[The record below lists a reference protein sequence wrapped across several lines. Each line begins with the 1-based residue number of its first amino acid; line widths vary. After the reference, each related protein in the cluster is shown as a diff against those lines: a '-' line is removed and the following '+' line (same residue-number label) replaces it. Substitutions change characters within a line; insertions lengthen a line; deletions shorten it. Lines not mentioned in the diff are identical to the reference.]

1 MHDFSKKKFQERG
14 LAIGTKIITFIEA
27 NMAFNWTIFCLV
39 ALDNSSSINF
49 LFTIGL
55 VWSVCTILFKN
66 FKFGCVQS
74 LN

>member
-1 MHDFSKKKFQERG
+1 MISERKCFKRG
-14 LAIGTKIITFIEA
+14 LTIGTKIITFIEA
-27 NMAFNWTIFCLV
+27 NMAFDWTTFCLV

-66 FKFGCVQS
+66 FKFGCVQN